1 MYPSD
6 IKNNRG
12 KYCSKECYYKSK
24 EKEKIIL
31 ICKECGEKFEVF
43 PSVVKYHNGKYCSK
57 ECYSKS
63 REKKEIR
70 ICEYCN
76 KEFKRP
82 KPSIIKNG
90 WGRFCSKTCYDKSQ
104 LKRIVRK
111 CKFCG
116 EEFETFPSKINDGG
130 GKYCSKEC
138 CSNDLVGSN
147 HPNWVGGP
155 KEYCEKFNNA
165 FKRRVL
171 AFWYINNKNICPI
184 CEKPIIDETP
194 HCHHVYYDKKSCCLK
209 DLEGIYFSNLGISS
223 NEKTFEIIGDPDKF
237 SPLHGN
243 CHAKT
248 TKNGEREF
256 YARKIET
263 LINEKFNGKSYFTED
278 EYKEFLIYHPDWK
291 IPYKYYNKK
300 K

>member
-1 MYPSD
+1 M
-6 IKNNRG
+6 G
-12 KYCSKECYYKSK
+12 KYCSTKCHDKSQETK
-24 EKEKIIL
+24 VKR
-31 ICKECGEKFEVF
+31 ICKSCGKEFEIN
-43 PSVVKYHNGKYCSK
+43 PYRIKMGWGKYCSQK
-57 ECYSKS
+57 CYSKENTGS
-63 REKKEIR
+63 
-70 ICEYCN
+70 
-76 KEFKRP
+76 
-82 KPSIIKNG
+82 KN
-90 WGRFCSKTCYDKSQ
+90 
-104 LKRIVRK
+104 
-111 CKFCG
+111 
-116 EEFETFPSKINDGG
+116 
-130 GKYCSKEC
+130 
-138 CSNDLVGSN
+138 
-147 HPNWVGGP
+147 PNWVGGDR
-155 KEYCEKFNNA
+155 KYCEKFNIP

-278 EYKEFLIYHPDWK
+278 EYKEFLIYHPEWK